1 MILVTGATGNVGT
14 ELVRTLLAGGHP
26 VRALVHDES
35 RQAAVPNGADAK
47 VGDLNRPD
55 SLDAALAGGVTA
67 VHLLAGYAGLPEALE
82 RMRRA
87 GVERVTL
94 QSSSAVPSGDLT
106 NAVARYHI
114 ESEAA
119 IRSSGIA
126 WTFLQ
131 PNGFMS
137 NALEWAAQLRRDDV
151 VTAPFAGVRTAQ
163 VDPLD
168 IAAVAAAALTTDAH
182 EGRSYRLSGP
192 EALLA
197 ADRVAILGQ
206 VLGRDLRF
214 EPQPDEAA
222 YADMRARM
230 PKEYADAFFSFFVDG
245 TLDESEVLPTVEEVT
260 GRPPRTFRAWAEA
273 HADAFP

>member
-1 MILVTGATGNVGT
+1 MILVTGATGNVGS

-26 VRALVHDES
+26 VRALVRDES
-35 RQAAVPNGADAK
+35 RAAAVPEAAVTT

-55 SLDAALAGGVTA
+55 SLDAALDGVTA
-67 VHLLAGYAGLPEALE
+67 VHLLAGYSGLPEALE
-82 RMRRA
+82 HMRTA
-87 GVERVTL
+87 GVQRVTL
-94 QSSSAVPSGDLT
+94 QSSSAAPSHDLT

-119 IRSSGIA
+119 IRASRLA

-137 NALEWAAQLRRDDV
+137 NALEWAEPLRRGDV
-151 VTAPFAGVRTAQ
+151 VAAAFAGVRTAQ
-163 VDPLD
+163 IDPLD

-197 ADRVAILGQ
+197 ADRLAILGQ
-206 VLGRDLRF
+206 VLGRDLRL
-214 EPQPDEAA
+214 EPQPDRDA
-222 YADMRARM
+222 YAAMSARM
-230 PKEYADAFFSFFVDG
+230 PKAYVDAFFSFFVDG
-245 TLDESEVLPTVEEVT
+245 TLDESQVLPTVEEVT

-273 HADAFP
+273 HADAFR